1 MARAYTMRKRAEAI
15 AATRSRILDA
25 ARALFR
31 ERLDPELITIEET
44 ASRAGVSAMTV
55 ARHFRSKAEL
65 FSELIKAF
73 EAQGREMMVGLR
85 GAPVSDIRAAVHG
98 VYSEYEE
105 AGDFFLRMQAFEHH
119 RPAMHELLNRAR
131 AIHRWWVE
139 TAFAPQLKNIS
150 GREREEV
157 ISALAVTCDLLTWK
171 QLRID
176 QGLSRRKA
184 ESIVRRMVAA
194 LTKEA

>member
-1 MARAYTMRKRAEAI
+1 MARAYAMRKRADSV
-15 AATRSRILDA
+15 AATRTRILDA
-25 ARALFR
+25 ARELFR

-65 FSELIKAF
+65 FSQLIKAL
-73 EAQGREMMVGLR
+73 EAQGRDRMVGLR
-85 GAPVSDIRAAVHG
+85 GAPVTDIRAAVHG
-98 VYSEYEE
+98 IYNEYEE

-131 AIHRWWVE
+131 AMHRWWVE
-139 TAFAPQLKNIS
+139 TAFAPQLKRIP
-150 GREREEV
+150 RQEREEV
-157 ISALAVTCDLLTWK
+157 ITALAVTCDLLTWK
-171 QLRID
+171 QLRVD